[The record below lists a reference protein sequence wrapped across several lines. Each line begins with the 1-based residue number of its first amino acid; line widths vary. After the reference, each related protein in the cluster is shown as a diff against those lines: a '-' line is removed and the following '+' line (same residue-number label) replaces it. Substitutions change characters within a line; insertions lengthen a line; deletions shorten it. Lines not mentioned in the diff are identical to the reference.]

1 MERSI
6 LATLLDGRHKTAVAT
21 ARAILVSP
29 DAFYT
34 RDHRVVWLAICDLDD
49 QALRV
54 DAMTISEKLMRW
66 TFEVMIAKLKRASGL
81 PSHDPGDSDAEYPDS
96 ALAAI
101 GGHSA
106 LGEIAGAFAPVS
118 GLEQTCRTI
127 LDLYGKRQLIGHLAE
142 CTERAQGEDGLTAC
156 LDELAGVTLHLGR
169 GSGDNKLYSMDDAL
183 ASSMRLIQERASGVE
198 DRIMTGFS
206 GLDSLLSGMR
216 KGGLY
221 ILAARPGGAKTSLA
235 LDLSAKL
242 CCAGKRVLYFS
253 LEMLKEELATKL
265 LAQRSAIDFRTVE
278 TGLWDDVQH
287 QAIAEANADMKPWK
301 LQIYD
306 ESHISVIGVRSAVK
320 RLTAS
325 QMPDIVVLDYLQL
338 LDGSRH
344 NMTEYEKISEISRTL
359 KIVARELGIPILAL
373 SQMSRDSEKGTPR
386 EPRLTDLRGSGT
398 IEQDADA
405 VIFIHR
411 VTADENA
418 PVRELKILIAKNRFG
433 PIGSLYADFIPSTM
447 VFIEKHRR
455 SAPEPAE
462 EDQPAVSREARINRL
477 PVPDEDVF

>member
-1 MERSI
+1 
-6 LATLLDGRHKTAVAT
+6 
-21 ARAILVSP
+21 
-29 DAFYT
+29 
-34 RDHRVVWLAICDLDD
+34 
-49 QALRV
+49 
-54 DAMTISEKLMRW
+54 
-66 TFEVMIAKLKRASGL
+66 
-81 PSHDPGDSDAEYPDS
+81 
-96 ALAAI
+96 
-101 GGHSA
+101 
-106 LGEIAGAFAPVS
+106 
-118 GLEQTCRTI
+118 
-127 LDLYGKRQLIGHLAE
+127 
-142 CTERAQGEDGLTAC
+142 
-156 LDELAGVTLHLGR
+156 
-169 GSGDNKLYSMDDAL
+169 
-183 ASSMRLIQERASGVE
+183 
-198 DRIMTGFS
+198 
-206 GLDSLLSGMR
+206 
-216 KGGLY
+216 
-221 ILAARPGGAKTSLA
+221 
-235 LDLSAKL
+235 
-242 CCAGKRVLYFS
+242 
-253 LEMLKEELATKL
+253 
-265 LAQRSAIDFRTVE
+265 
-278 TGLWDDVQH
+278 VQH

-418 PVRELKILIAKNRFG
+418 AVRELKILIAKNRFG

-462 EDQPAVSREARINRL
+462 EDPPAVSREVRINRL
-477 PVPDEDVF
+477 PAPDEDVF